1 MTKALRDTQ
10 YMTVRHLRALLRQ
23 PWWIAVTLV
32 QPIIWLLLFGALFK
46 NVVEI
51 PGFASTSYIQ
61 LLTPG
66 VIVMT
71 AFFSSGWGGMAMID
85 DIDRG
90 VIDRF
95 LVSPANRASLIF
107 GRVLQNSV
115 GIVVQAVIIVV
126 LALLLGAT
134 FPNNVWGIAI
144 LIGLSVLV
152 AAGFGALSNGVALLL
167 RREESLIGLMQFL
180 LLPLTFLSGAFMQ
193 LSLAPDWIQT
203 IAKYNPV
210 NWAVEAGREAVSS
223 SVDWGFVLGRL
234 GLLAALA
241 TACVLLATRAFR
253 SYQRS
258 A

>member
-1 MTKALRDTQ
+1 MKALRDAQ
-10 YMTVRHLRALLRQ
+10 HMTVRHMRALLRQ

-51 PGFASTSYIQ
+51 PGFSSSSYIQ

-85 DIDRG
+85 DLERG

-95 LVSPANRASLIF
+95 LVSPVNRSSLIF
-107 GRVLQNSV
+107 GRILQSSV
-115 GIVVQAVIIVV
+115 SILVQALIIVV
-126 LALLLGAT
+126 LALILGAS
-134 FPNNVWGIAI
+134 FPNGAWGVAI
-144 LIGLSVLV
+144 LFVV
-152 AAGFGALSNGVALLL
+152 AALVGACFGALSNGVALLV

-203 IAKYNPV
+203 VAKFNPV
-210 NWAVEAGREAVSS
+210 NWAVEAGRSAAMESA
-223 SVDWGFVLGRL
+223 DWSLILSRSALLLGFLVLC
-234 GLLAALA
+234 LLF
-241 TACVLLATRAFR
+241 ATRAFR
-253 SYQRS
+253 TYQRS
-258 A
+258 V

>member
-1 MTKALRDTQ
+1 MKAVQDSWFMTG
-10 YMTVRHLRALLRQ
+10 RHVRALLRQ

-71 AFFSSGWGGMAMID
+71 AFFSAGWGGMAMID
-85 DIDRG
+85 DLDRG
-90 VIDRF
+90 VTDRF
-95 LVSPANRASLIF
+95 LISPVTRPALIF
-107 GRVLQNSV
+107 GRILQNSL

-126 LALLLGAT
+126 LALILGAT
-134 FPNNVWGIAI
+134 FPNGAWGVAI
-144 LIGLSVLV
+144 LIGVAVLV
-152 AAGFGALSNGVALLL
+152 GAGFGALSNGMALLV

-193 LSLAPDWIQT
+193 LSLAPAWIQT
-203 IAKYNPV
+203 IARFNPV
-210 NWAVEAGREAVSS
+210 NWAVEAGRSAAMQSA
-223 SVDWGFVLGRL
+223 DWGLILSRTA
-234 GLLAALA
+234 LLAGFVAV
-241 TACVLLATRAFR
+241 CVLFATRAFR
-253 SYQRS
+253 TYQRS
-258 A
+258 V

>member
-1 MTKALRDTQ
+1 MKALQDSWF
-10 YMTVRHLRALLRQ
+10 MTVRHVRALLRQ

-51 PGFASTSYIQ
+51 PGFASSSYIQ

-71 AFFSSGWGGMAMID
+71 AFFSAGWGGMAMID
-85 DIDRG
+85 DVDRG

-95 LVSPANRASLIF
+95 LISPVNRSALIF
-107 GRVLQNSV
+107 GRVLQNSL

-126 LALLLGAT
+126 LALILGAS
-134 FPNNVWGIAI
+134 FPNSVWGIAI
-144 LIGLSVLV
+144 LVALAVLV
-152 AAGFGALSNGVALLL
+152 GAGFGALSNGMALLV

-193 LSLAPDWIQT
+193 LSLAPGWIQT
-203 IAKYNPV
+203 VAKFNPV
-210 NWAVEAGREAVSS
+210 NWAVEAGRSAAMQSA
-223 SVDWGFVLGRL
+223 DWGLILSRTAL
-234 GLLAALA
+234 LLAFLAL
-241 TACVLLATRAFR
+241 CVLFATRAFR
-253 SYQRS
+253 TYQRS
-258 A
+258 V

>member
-1 MTKALRDTQ
+1 MKAVRDAQ
-10 YMTVRHLRALLRQ
+10 FMAVRHLRALLRQ

-51 PGFASTSYIQ
+51 PGFASSSYIQ

-71 AFFSSGWGGMAMID
+71 AFFSAGWGGMTMID
-85 DIDRG
+85 DLERG

-95 LVSPANRASLIF
+95 LVSPVTRPALIF
-107 GRVLQNSV
+107 GRILQNSV
-115 GIVVQAVIIVV
+115 GIVVQSVIIVV
-126 LALLLGAT
+126 LALILGAT
-134 FPNNVWGIAI
+134 FPNGVWGIAI
-144 LIGLSVLV
+144 LIALAALV
-152 AAGFGALSNGVALLL
+152 GAGFGALSNGVALLV

-193 LSLAPDWIQT
+193 LSLAPRWIQEV
-203 IAKYNPV
+203 AKFNPV
-210 NWAVEAGREAVSS
+210 NWAVEAGRSAAMQKA
-223 SVDWGFVLGRL
+223 DWGLILSRT
-234 GLLAALA
+234 GLLVAFVAL
-241 TACVLLATRAFR
+241 CVLFATRAFR

-258 A
+258 V

>member
-1 MTKALRDTQ
+1 MKALQDSWF
-10 YMTVRHLRALLRQ
+10 MTVRHVRALLRQ

-51 PGFASTSYIQ
+51 PGFASSSYIQ

-71 AFFSSGWGGMAMID
+71 AFFSAGWGGMAMID
-85 DIDRG
+85 DVDRG

-95 LVSPANRASLIF
+95 LISPVNRSALIF
-107 GRVLQNSV
+107 GRVLQNSL

-126 LALLLGAT
+126 LALILGAS
-134 FPNNVWGIAI
+134 FPNSVWGIAI
-144 LIGLSVLV
+144 LVALAVLV
-152 AAGFGALSNGVALLL
+152 GAGFGALSNGMALLV

-193 LSLAPDWIQT
+193 LSLAPGWIRT
-203 IAKYNPV
+203 VAKFNPV
-210 NWAVEAGREAVSS
+210 NWAVEAGRSAAMQRA
-223 SVDWGFVLGRL
+223 DWGLIASRAAL
-234 GLLAALA
+234 LLAFLAL
-241 TACVLLATRAFR
+241 CVLFATRAFR
-253 SYQRS
+253 TYQRS
-258 A
+258 V

>member
-1 MTKALRDTQ
+1 MKALQDSWF
-10 YMTVRHLRALLRQ
+10 MTVRHVRALLRQ

-51 PGFASTSYIQ
+51 PGFASSSYIQ

-71 AFFSSGWGGMAMID
+71 AFFSAGWGGMAMID
-85 DIDRG
+85 DVDRG

-95 LVSPANRASLIF
+95 LISPVNRSALIF
-107 GRVLQNSV
+107 GRVLQNSL

-126 LALLLGAT
+126 LALILGAS
-134 FPNNVWGIAI
+134 FPNSVWGIAI
-144 LIGLSVLV
+144 LVALAVLV
-152 AAGFGALSNGVALLL
+152 GAGFGALSNGMALLV

-193 LSLAPDWIQT
+193 LSLAPGWIQAV
-203 IAKYNPV
+203 AKFNPV
-210 NWAVEAGREAVSS
+210 NWAVEAGRSAAMQSA
-223 SVDWGFVLGRL
+223 DWGLILSRTAL
-234 GLLAALA
+234 LLAFLAL
-241 TACVLLATRAFR
+241 CVLFATRAFR
-253 SYQRS
+253 TYQRS
-258 A
+258 V

>member
-1 MTKALRDTQ
+1 VNALRDSQ

-46 NVVEI
+46 KVVEI
-51 PGFASTSYIQ
+51 PGFGSGSYIE

-71 AFFSSGWGGMAMID
+71 AFFSAGWGGMAMID

-95 LVSPANRASLIF
+95 LVSPVHRSSLIF
-107 GRVLQNSV
+107 GRILQNSV
-115 GIVVQAVIIVV
+115 GIVVQSVIIVV
-126 LALLLGAT
+126 LALILGAS
-134 FPNNVWGIAI
+134 FPNSVWGIAI
-144 LIGLSVLV
+144 LIGVAALV
-152 AAGFGALSNGVALLL
+152 GAGFGALSNGIALLV

-193 LSLAPDWIQT
+193 LSLAPGWIQD
-203 IAKYNPV
+203 IARFNPV
-210 NWAVEAGREAVSS
+210 NWAVEAGRSAAMEGADWSLIVSRTL
-223 SVDWGFVLGRL
+223 F
-234 GLLAALA
+234 LLAFAALSLLFA
-241 TACVLLATRAFR
+241 TGAFR
-253 SYQRS
+253 AYQRS
-258 A
+258 V